1 MLKYFVMTV
10 ETLVLA
16 AVLTGALRGFIKLI
30 KERFGAYAGGIGA
43 GVGFAAAALMAFLKN
58 ATTKINT
65 SLWNLRIF
73 TVTMILSVLM
83 IIISI
88 FRKNKVMGAISCVLG
103 GLVAALL
110 IFYALPDVLAYPYII
125 LLTEKTVLSTG
136 FLFKCIGI
144 IFGLILMVV
153 AQMAVHNGM
162 LRLSGWQA
170 YAVTAVILI
179 INAARQFCASLGIM
193 LNKRMLE
200 NFDPDIKHDIFELV
214 KFSSNN
220 SNIFVYTALTAA
232 LVMPVLL
239 WIKSLRANEPY
250 DNPAQKRKLRKKW
263 RVTRTWANLAIFCLV
278 FGLVTFT
285 TLDAVANREVPL
297 SPVEDAKI
305 ENGYVIVPFEQ
316 VDDGHLHRFAYVTE
330 NDIQIRFIVIKKPNS
345 SAYGI
350 GLDACDVCGETGYF
364 EKDGQVVCK
373 LCDVVMN
380 IQTIGFKGGCNP
392 IVIPYEIRDGQILVP
407 LDGLTEHEKM
417 FKNNRMRS

>member
-16 AVLTGALRGFIKLI
+16 AVVVGVLRGFMRLI
-30 KERFGAYAGGIGA
+30 RERFGIIAGGIGA
-43 GVGFAAAALMAFLKN
+43 AVGLVSAAVMAFTKN
-58 ATTKINT
+58 ATTLIDT

-73 TVTMILSVLM
+73 TVTMIFSLLFVILA
-83 IIISI
+83 I
-88 FRKNKVMGAISCVLG
+88 FSKNRVMALVSCVTG
-103 GLVAALL
+103 GLVIALMM
-110 IFYALPDVLAYPYII
+110 FYALPDVLAYPYII

-136 FLFKCIGI
+136 FMFKCIGI
-144 IFGLILMVV
+144 LFGLILMFV
-153 AQMAVHNGM
+153 AQTAVYSGVS
-162 LRLSGWQA
+162 RLSKWQA
-170 YAVTAVILI
+170 YGVTAAVLVI
-179 INAARQFCASLGIM
+179 NCARQFCASLGIM
-193 LNKRMLE
+193 LTKRMLE
-200 NFDPDIKHDIFELV
+200 NMDADTKHNIFEIV

-220 SNIFVYTALTAA
+220 NNIFVYTAIIAA
-232 LVMPVLL
+232 MVMPVML

-250 DNPAQKRKLRKKW
+250 DNPAQKRKLRKKH
-263 RVTRTWANLAIFCLV
+263 RVTRTWATLALICLIT
-278 FGLVTFT
+278 GIVTFT
-285 TLDAVANREVPL
+285 TLDPIANREIPL

-305 ENGYVIVPFEQ
+305 ENGYVVVPFEQ
-316 VDDGHLHRFAYVTE
+316 VEDGHLHRFAYVTE

-392 IVIPYEIRDGQILVP
+392 VVIPYEIKDGKILVP
-407 LDGLTEHEKM
+407 LDGLLENEKR